1 MREEWNDFKTG
12 SWIKS
17 IDVRNFIQTN
27 YTPYEGDSSFLAG
40 ATEATNKLWAKGH
53 LFKRKRK
60 RWGLDGVDTETIS
73 ELMNITLVILI
84 KLLKKS

>member
-12 SWIKS
+12 SWTKS

-40 ATEATNKLWAKGH
+40 ATEATNKLWA
-53 LFKRKRK
+53 
-60 RWGLDGVDTETIS
+60 E
-73 ELMNITLVILI
+73 LVIYS
-84 KLLKKS
+84 KKKEKTVGF